1 MFLLYHK
8 TAAPYDSMYQVW
20 RVHGAVSRHRYIV
33 RWSYIIVHLRWIQ
46 LPPSG
51 LEGWPRV
58 SQSLAIWTKECNNT
72 RAPENA
78 LVCEILFQLL
88 ISEIVSL
95 NFNDLRKG
103 SPMFDMDKLLLS
115 LVAVQVDYMLSLWG
129 NNDDTFGKEDS
140 SSTINGISVA

>member
-1 MFLLYHK
+1 MD
-8 TAAPYDSMYQVW
+8 TAAAFWLRRLASGFP
-20 RVHGAVSRHRYIV
+20 
-33 RWSYIIVHLRWIQ
+33 IISHLDY
-46 LPPSG
+46 
-51 LEGWPRV
+51 
-58 SQSLAIWTKECNNT
+58 KECNDT

-115 LVAVQVDYMLSLWG
+115 LVAVQVNYMLSLWG

-140 SSTINGISVA
+140 SLTINGISVVSSKYPQFEC